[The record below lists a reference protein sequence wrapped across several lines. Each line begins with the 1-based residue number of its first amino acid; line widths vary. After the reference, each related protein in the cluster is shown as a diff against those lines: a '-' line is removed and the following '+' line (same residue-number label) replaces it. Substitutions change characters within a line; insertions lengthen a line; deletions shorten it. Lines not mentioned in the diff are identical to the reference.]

1 MSDWRLKL
9 EEPEWALRERFIKV
23 HSPLHNQEW
32 CNALDLMLGMIA
44 DARDQ
49 AIAERDEARRALAEC
64 ERERDRFR
72 SALMAI
78 VHGCTGVAQ
87 AIANAALDGGAHKAG
102 EAK

>member
-1 MSDWRLKL
+1 MSTPTHDR
-9 EEPEWALRERFIKV
+9 
-23 HSPLHNQEW
+23 H
-32 CNALDLMLGMIA
+32 IA
-44 DARDQ
+44 DLERDLAT
-49 AIAERDEARRALAEC
+49 AIAERDAARRMLAEC

-87 AIANAALDGGAHKAG
+87 AIASAALDGGPHKAG